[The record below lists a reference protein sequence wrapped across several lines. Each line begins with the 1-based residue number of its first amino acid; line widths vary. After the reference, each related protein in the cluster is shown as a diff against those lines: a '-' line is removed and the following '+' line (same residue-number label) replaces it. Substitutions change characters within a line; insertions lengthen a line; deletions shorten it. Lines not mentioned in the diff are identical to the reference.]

1 MYEFISDVVE
11 FYSETEDVPNIK
23 QLVILD
29 FVDLSS
35 IQVGSV
41 AVISNMIE
49 LLRYAGFK
57 VRFKDAEICKA
68 RNFLVGSGFA
78 AQYLGDKNALVE
90 RNFLPLRLVESAKS
104 FPFIGNSLIPWMAEM
119 LECQPSALASLKAC
133 LMEIYNNISDHSE
146 INIGCSCAHFDSTLG
161 TLTICVSDFGVGIP
175 NKVRTIR
182 PNISSDAAAIALA
195 CVEGFTTQSTRGNRG
210 AGLPNLIRSVVE
222 VNSGDLRIF
231 SRGGIFTSVKNS
243 DGKRVDSRS
252 QPTLSDAIYPGT
264 LIRVILYKNKFSPD
278 DIGEK
283 EYKWDE

>member
-1 MYEFISDVVE
+1 MKITRRQRTFKLPKVFTPHYMYEFISDVVE

-133 LMEIYNNISDHSE
+133 
-146 INIGCSCAHFDSTLG
+146 FD
-161 TLTICVSDFGVGIP
+161 
-175 NKVRTIR
+175 
-182 PNISSDAAAIALA
+182 
-195 CVEGFTTQSTRGNRG
+195 GN
-210 AGLPNLIRSVVE
+210 L
-222 VNSGDLRIF
+222 
-231 SRGGIFTSVKNS
+231 
-243 DGKRVDSRS
+243 
-252 QPTLSDAIYPGT
+252 
-264 LIRVILYKNKFSPD
+264 
-278 DIGEK
+278 
-283 EYKWDE
+283 